1 MALGSADVAAAVL
14 RLAGGDGPVPWL
26 FRNEVVAAGSGRAAA
41 AFVLALAA
49 AFMFALSN
57 VLEQREAEQVPDDES
72 LRLGLITRLVRRPMW
87 LAGFGAD
94 AGGYVFHAAALGFGS
109 LVFVQPLL
117 VTGLLFALLLRAMI
131 TGRPLQRRELLA
143 ALVLAGGLVV
153 FLLVVSP
160 HGGKAQAPI
169 GRWAIA
175 GPVIAAAIAL
185 CVVTGQRVTGSR
197 RALLLGLAAG
207 ISFGVSAAL
216 TKTFVHLLGQGVFPM
231 LQHWEPYALAV
242 ATLGGLLLAQS
253 SFQAG
258 SLSASIA
265 ALEVAE
271 PVVAAAI
278 GVGILDE
285 RVRTGSVMYQVAI
298 VLALIGMFFGVVAL
312 SRSSEFYEE
321 TGGPLGQPGLAN
333 PGPSSR
339 GSV

>member
-1 MALGSADVAAAVL
+1 MALGSADVAGAVP
-14 RLAGGDGPVPWL
+14 RLTGGDGPVQSL
-26 FRNEVVAAGSGRAAA
+26 LRNEIVAAGSARAAA

-57 VLEQREAEQVPDDES
+57 VLEQREAEQLPDDDS
-72 LRLGLITRLVRRPMW
+72 LRLGLMMRLVRRPWW

-94 AGGYVFHAAALGFGS
+94 ISGYVFHAAALGFGS
-109 LVFVQPLL
+109 LIFVQPLL
-117 VTGLLFALLLRAMI
+117 VTGLLFALLLRAAI
-131 TGRPLQRRELLA
+131 TGRPLHRWELLP
-143 ALVLAGGLVV
+143 ALVLAAGLAV

-160 HGGKAQAPI
+160 HGGTAQAPI

-175 GPVIAAAIAL
+175 GPVIGMAIAV
-185 CVVTGQRVTGSR
+185 CIVTGQRVKGPR

-207 ISFGVSAAL
+207 ISFGVSAAM

-278 GVGILDE
+278 GIGILDE
-285 RVRTGSVMYQVAI
+285 HVKTRSAIYQLAI
-298 VLALIGMFFGVVAL
+298 VLALIGMFFGVAAL
-312 SRSSEFYEE
+312 SRASEFEDE
-321 TGGPLGQPGLAN
+321 PRGPLGQPGRLAN
-333 PGPSSR
+333 PGPSH
-339 GSV
+339 GA